1 MDPQLALTPE
11 TLSRVEDEYPAAS
24 QQPRPS
30 ITWNLGSPIAYAAA
44 DQATT
49 SSGTSPASV
58 FLWRGR
64 LGSRPDIHVGTQPRI
79 CFLRPRTAQPL
90 MLFSRPLGPWPWP
103 SQSLGPLGARPVP
116 GTPESLDFRAKL
128 IAPPGLDVLYPE
140 GPFWAEPRT
149 PLEPGKA
156 PGPLS
161 LMNSSEAAVKKFLPK
176 SHLSQVIIRDNLSAQ
191 RIYEME
197 PVPQP
202 KRELV
207 SEQVSEPVS
216 ERVPRSEPES
226 KKMSEPRPGFRQE
239 LEVLPGLG
247 TGSGTGSELRQEL
260 GSSVGAGLFTKAPSE
275 QVLALGPVVGSVAL
289 TKLESGLLPAP
300 KPSRPGQMKTHL
312 GAPVTGSGTTSSV
325 PIVLL
330 PLDSFKGWLLKW
342 TNYLKG
348 YQRRWFVLSNGLL
361 SYYRNQGEM
370 AHTCRGT
377 INLST
382 AHFDTEDS
390 CGIVLTSGAKT
401 YHLKAGSEVERQQ
414 WITALELAKAK
425 AIRMMSSHSG
435 AAAGLTVGAVL
446 SGRGVL
452 HREMATVESIIT
464 DCVHS
469 LQGPSPW
476 VALLLRLL
484 GIVPQVR
491 QMIRPLS
498 DCCLPDDS
506 GDDDDTA
513 SPTDRTELHDTVR
526 NLSLKLDDLSTCNEL
541 VAKHGAALQRSLS
554 ELDGLRTPYES
565 SEKLKAVNERAT
577 LFRITSNAMINVA
590 GVLDRPGLPLTHPIL
605 CHFSHVVSMGKESF

>member
-1 MDPQLALTPE
+1 
-11 TLSRVEDEYPAAS
+11 
-24 QQPRPS
+24 
-30 ITWNLGSPIAYAAA
+30 
-44 DQATT
+44 
-49 SSGTSPASV
+49 
-58 FLWRGR
+58 
-64 LGSRPDIHVGTQPRI
+64 
-79 CFLRPRTAQPL
+79 
-90 MLFSRPLGPWPWP
+90 
-103 SQSLGPLGARPVP
+103 
-116 GTPESLDFRAKL
+116 
-128 IAPPGLDVLYPE
+128 
-140 GPFWAEPRT
+140 
-149 PLEPGKA
+149 
-156 PGPLS
+156 
-161 LMNSSEAAVKKFLPK
+161 
-176 SHLSQVIIRDNLSAQ
+176 
-191 RIYEME
+191 

-464 DCVHS
+464 EADPVTRLCGSVAAEGGSRSAARPDDRRLCPLPCICCSCVHS

-577 LFRITSNAMINVA
+577 LFRITSNAMINVSVACVLAQGHHGTSVPEQVA